1 MHQMTRVFLLS
12 IMCLVVYSSCT
23 QETKDV
29 VAHVGDRTI
38 TATQLLAY
46 IDMLPEKARIDTTDI
61 DEIRHHLLTMIDME
75 LMLLEAS
82 SMGIDKSLEFLKKMA
97 KSQKL
102 KLVDLYQQRMI
113 NISAEEQ
120 EMLAYIKDKG
130 YDRALR
136 LADIMVLDKD
146 KADAVRAEIKAGK
159 NFADVAKRWS
169 LNQETAA
176 KGGDMGKYVFRESMI
191 PLLRDHLYALA
202 IGEVSEPIQ
211 IGNRYAL
218 FKLLDMAPVEINP
231 QLGMKIQK
239 EYHQMKFNLEKT
251 ALVKKL
257 KSEFL
262 FQPSQDGFDILIE
275 ALRQRKSFTTAEERN
290 TILYSYG
297 QHKITAGDFV
307 DAASYFKGN
316 VLANLTESKQAQAIA
331 EKKIVPN
338 ILIMNAALDAKIDKE
353 EKVAKWLVDQERQLL
368 VMELRKTLLAA
379 KVTISE
385 DEVRQYYDTHPQK
398 YLHPEHIEIQ
408 EVLVSTRPEAIGLIE
423 EIHQGALLGNLA
435 REHSIRP
442 LDFRDED
449 GRFHIH
455 LYEKKQFGDLVDVA
469 AEAELGTLMGPVK
482 VEEGY
487 SIFKALSRGRKQESY
502 DEANRRVRSH
512 VTKEKNRQAFNLFIE
527 GLRQKHAPTVKIQE
541 NNLMALEI

>member
-1 MHQMTRVFLLS
+1 
-12 IMCLVVYSSCT
+12 
-23 QETKDV
+23 
-29 VAHVGDRTI
+29 
-38 TATQLLAY
+38 
-46 IDMLPEKARIDTTDI
+46 
-61 DEIRHHLLTMIDME
+61 
-75 LMLLEAS
+75 
-82 SMGIDKSLEFLKKMA
+82 
-97 KSQKL
+97 
-102 KLVDLYQQRMI
+102 
-113 NISAEEQ
+113 
-120 EMLAYIKDKG
+120 
-130 YDRALR
+130 
-136 LADIMVLDKD
+136 
-146 KADAVRAEIKAGK
+146 
-159 NFADVAKRWS
+159 
-169 LNQETAA
+169 
-176 KGGDMGKYVFRESMI
+176 
-191 PLLRDHLYALA
+191 
-202 IGEVSEPIQ
+202 
-211 IGNRYAL
+211 
-218 FKLLDMAPVEINP
+218 
-231 QLGMKIQK
+231 
-239 EYHQMKFNLEKT
+239 
-251 ALVKKL
+251 
-257 KSEFL
+257 
-262 FQPSQDGFDILIE
+262 
-275 ALRQRKSFTTAEERN
+275 
-290 TILYSYG
+290 
-297 QHKITAGDFV
+297 
-307 DAASYFKGN
+307 
-316 VLANLTESKQAQAIA
+316 
-331 EKKIVPN
+331 
-338 ILIMNAALDAKIDKE
+338 
-353 EKVAKWLVDQERQLL
+353 
-368 VMELRKTLLAA
+368 MELRKTLLAA